1 MFISK
6 MPKLPKLKV
15 RTIRELELVEEV
27 LDIEQAKYLVL
38 ATAHVL
44 VEGQR
49 IISYEELVQ
58 LASQEMYRD
67 REFLEVILLPIEVA
81 GGG

>member
-1 MFISK
+1 

-15 RTIRELELVEEV
+15 STIRELQPVEEV
-27 LDIEQAKYLVL
+27 LDLEQAKYLVF
-38 ATAHVL
+38 ANAIIL
-44 VEGQR
+44 VEGHR

-58 LASQEMYRD
+58 LAAQERYRN
-67 REFLEVILLPIEVA
+67 REFLEVDLLPIEVA